1 MSIRRPEQDR
11 TWAGRAALAGAALAA
26 AVWVAQAAGQDDTAP
41 APVEAPEAVGAPAG
55 AQPPTTAREP
65 AHDLAAKDSDVVARV
80 NGEPITRRELEETLR
95 KYYSARALD
104 SMIQQRLIRQEARRL
119 GIHVSSRE
127 LDDAE
132 TEFFSSRNFRPG
144 MPLSER
150 RKQWAERLALRGLTE
165 EDFRGEL
172 ELEVLLRKLADR
184 RVSVTDEQVRAEY
197 DRRYG
202 EQLYLS
208 QIVVDSESLA
218 TEIAGRL
225 AAGSSFEEEARRHSI
240 DATAADGGRRLT
252 PLARGQTEQAYEAA
266 AFALAPGDTS
276 RPFKTTQ
283 GWVILKLHERVA
295 AQHVKFE
302 DVRDELRRQLSDA
315 QRRQLSPVILAE
327 LMRQA
332 VIERKDTPAEATQAG
347 N

>member
-1 MSIRRPEQDR
+1 MTVRRPQKCR
-11 TWAGRAALAGAALAA
+11 AWAAWAATLGAALAA
-26 AVWVAQAAGQDDTAP
+26 TAWAAQAAAQDDAAPPAAAAPTQAGMQPQVTANEAAPP
-41 APVEAPEAVGAPAG
+41 AETMPAG
-55 AQPPTTAREP
+55 
-65 AHDLAAKDSDVVARV
+65 VVARV
-80 NGEPITRRELEETLR
+80 NGEPITREELDDTLQ

-119 GIHVSSRE
+119 GLRASSRE

-144 MPLSER
+144 MPLGER

-184 RVSVTDEQVRAEY
+184 RVAVTDEQVRAEY

-202 EQLYLS
+202 EQLHLS
-208 QIVVDSESLA
+208 QIVVASESLA
-218 TEIAGRL
+218 TEIAERL
-225 AAGSSFEEEARRHSI
+225 AAGGSFEDEARRHSL
-240 DATAADGGRRLT
+240 DATASDGGRRLT
-252 PLARGQTEQAYEAA
+252 PLARGQTEQAYETA
-266 AFALAPGDTS
+266 AFALAPGGTS
-276 RPFKTTQ
+276 RPFKTAQ

-295 AQHVKFE
+295 ARDVTFE

-315 QRRQLSPVILAE
+315 QRRQLSPIILAE